1 MDNHQRSRSIS
12 AIKRLILILSGISV
26 LYIGVFRP
34 IQSMIIQNIVVPH
47 IESIIENNSIVKIE
61 NVDVDQID
69 ISGDFPPTKFELPFN
84 GWFWLTLGLF
94 LAAGQERLIRIMT
107 YYHLILFGA
116 LYVGIQLIINGWTG
130 IAYLF
135 AIHEHIYKVLFLVVG
150 LIGLK
155 PLFKK

>member
-1 MDNHQRSRSIS
+1 
-12 AIKRLILILSGISV
+12 
-26 LYIGVFRP
+26 
-34 IQSMIIQNIVVPH
+34 
-47 IESIIENNSIVKIE
+47 
-61 NVDVDQID
+61 
-69 ISGDFPPTKFELPFN
+69 
-84 GWFWLTLGLF
+84 
-94 LAAGQERLIRIMT
+94 
-107 YYHLILFGA
+107 